1 MNDSRNILA
10 EPSAGLAAV
19 STREEGRRWV
29 ALALLSMP
37 VICATLLTKFAIP
50 PFGAQGIGIAVMVLP
65 VVIAAGIFAGCM
77 RIDPVRLALF
87 LVITGGLG
95 IVPLL
100 RGDSFSL
107 NSVALFVALHVPF
120 VFAVAAGRDSARW
133 AIRFFLNV
141 SLLLAALAIAQ
152 YFLQFVVDIRYLFPI
167 ENFVPD
173 SFVVQHFNKQAPLGF
188 SGLFRANGVFLL
200 EPSYLAQL
208 LAMAIVIELCTLNRL
223 RWLPVYG
230 LGLIVAHAGTGFVI
244 LAAVLPVFVISRK
257 RIDLLV
263 AGVCG
268 LIVLYLFQDYLMLD
282 RMLAR
287 VEEFGSP
294 ESSGFSRFIG
304 GFYVLDEFLW
314 KDPWSTLFGAGAG
327 SFQDFAIRSD
337 YAAAEMPLFKTL
349 FEFGL
354 LGTVAYFG
362 FLMYCLFSSP
372 LPPLIGYTILVCL
385 LLNGLYIPFAHVIA
399 LSLLVWPFSM
409 GERLPFA
416 EAPVAPP
423 ENVQGYRLRTAPFR
437 PMEGSV
443 S

>member
-1 MNDSRNILA
+1 
-10 EPSAGLAAV
+10 
-19 STREEGRRWV
+19 
-29 ALALLSMP
+29 
-37 VICATLLTKFAIP
+37 
-50 PFGAQGIGIAVMVLP
+50 
-65 VVIAAGIFAGCM
+65 
-77 RIDPVRLALF
+77 
-87 LVITGGLG
+87 
-95 IVPLL
+95 
-100 RGDSFSL
+100 
-107 NSVALFVALHVPF
+107 
-120 VFAVAAGRDSARW
+120 
-133 AIRFFLNV
+133 
-141 SLLLAALAIAQ
+141 
-152 YFLQFVVDIRYLFPI
+152 
-167 ENFVPD
+167 
-173 SFVVQHFNKQAPLGF
+173 
-188 SGLFRANGVFLL
+188 
-200 EPSYLAQL
+200 
-208 LAMAIVIELCTLNRL
+208 
-223 RWLPVYG
+223 
-230 LGLIVAHAGTGFVI
+230 
-244 LAAVLPVFVISRK
+244 VFVISRK

-349 FEFGL
+349 YEFGL

-437 PMEGSV
+437 PMEGSA